1 MSFTS
6 ALLVLFSASLHVAQH
21 VALKS
26 ARDRAAFLWWMW
38 LWASL
43 IFLPAPIFFWQSV
56 SALAWAILIASAIF
70 EALYYTAISR
80 AYKSGDLSVVY
91 PLARGTAPL
100 FILLWSTLFLRERPT
115 LGGLGGV
122 ALIIAGLCVINLP
135 WLPRLDAWRELRRS
149 LGQSGAR
156 WALLAGLCISCYT
169 TIDKVGVSLIA
180 PLLYTYLVMAMTL
193 VWLTPVALR
202 AVGWRGLMAE
212 WRSSRRNSAIAGFT
226 AMAAY
231 AIAIYVMQTGA
242 PVSYV
247 GAMREISVVFG
258 AIAGVVF
265 LKEQGTAPRVFGS
278 SLIAAGVVAI
288 ALLG

>member
-6 ALLVLFSASLHVAQH
+6 VVLVLLSACLHVVMH
-21 VALKS
+21 VTLKS
-26 ARDRAAFLWWMW
+26 ARDRTAFVWWTW

-43 IFLPAPIFFWQSV
+43 IFLPVPIFFWQSG
-56 SALAWAILIASAIF
+56 SALAWAILIVSGVF
-70 EALYYTAISR
+70 EALYYTAISK

-100 FILLWSTLFLRERPT
+100 FILLWSTMLLRERPT
-115 LGGLGGV
+115 VGGLGGV

-135 WLPRLDAWRELRRS
+135 RLGAWRELRKS
-149 LGQSGAR
+149 LGQSGPR

-169 TIDKVGVSLIA
+169 TLDKAGVRLIA
-180 PLLYTYLVMAMTL
+180 PLLYTYLVTTMTL
-193 VWLTPVALR
+193 VWLTPGTLR
-202 AVGWRGLMAE
+202 AVGWQGLMAE
-212 WRSSRRNSAIAGFT
+212 WRSSRYNSVIASFT

-231 AIAIYVMQTGA
+231 AIVLYVMQTGA

-258 AIAGVVF
+258 AAVGVVF
-265 LKEQGTAPRVFGS
+265 LKEQGTVTRVFGS
-278 SLIAAGVVAI
+278 SLIAAGVGVI